1 MGGLEPGD
9 SDAEC
14 TDASLL
20 PGHTVA
26 VPCVV
31 PRGWEA
37 ILGSEASAGARLT
50 RTAGSSEESQGWLA
64 R

>member
-14 TDASLL
+14 TDASHL

-26 VPCVV
+26 VFPGV
-31 PRGWEA
+31 PLGWEA
-37 ILGSEASAGARLT
+37 IPGSEASAGARLP